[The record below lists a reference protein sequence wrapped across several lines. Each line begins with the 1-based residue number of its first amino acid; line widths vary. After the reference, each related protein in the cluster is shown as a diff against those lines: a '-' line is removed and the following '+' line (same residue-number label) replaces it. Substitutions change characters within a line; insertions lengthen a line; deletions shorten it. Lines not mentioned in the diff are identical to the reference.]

1 LSFNNLEKLENFQSL
16 NELIYLNLNNNKFKT
31 VKDLFQMQTCFISN
45 NNNNNNDIQTLDIF
59 LNNNN
64 NWLCECQS
72 FDLIEKLKKSK
83 VSYIIELGYFIPR

>member
-31 VKDLFQMQTCFISN
+31 VKDLFQMQTCFIS
-45 NNNNNNDIQTLDIF
+45 NNNNNDIQTLDIF

>member
-31 VKDLFQMQTCFISN
+31 VKDLFQMQTCIISN
-45 NNNNNNDIQTLDIF
+45 NNRNDIQTLDIF

-83 VSYIIELGYFIPR
+83 VSYR

>member
-1 LSFNNLEKLENFQSL
+1 MSFNNLEKLENFQSL

-31 VKDLFQMQTCFISN
+31 VKDLFQMQTCFIS
-45 NNNNNNDIQTLDIF
+45 NNNNNDIQTLDIF